1 MNEIGHIERL
11 EVMMTDLYG
20 SILAQQELINKLDC
34 KLAVTHNILNGIEA
48 KLAQLKRKLKEAD
61 SQKAVTNHK

>member
-20 SILAQQELINKLDC
+20 SILAQ
-34 KLAVTHNILNGIEA
+34 
-48 KLAQLKRKLKEAD
+48 LKRKLKESD
-61 SQKAVTNHK
+61 SQKAVTNQK